1 MNSKPYDYEAIFFD
15 VGQGDVSLIR
25 QIETDQSVLI
35 DAKNGQ
41 KVCDFLKRHPKLK
54 AIFVTHLDK
63 DHIEGLPEIIGWLR
77 SDREEKIKVFINI
90 QNDDTKIAKKFKRAL
105 KAGYNEG
112 VIEIE
117 SAFNEKDSIKKIK
130 QIGGEFYILWPPH
143 AELILNNKRN
153 STSLILRFQKESV
166 KILFG
171 GDAKGGVWKQID
183 TKLLKA
189 NLFKYPHHG
198 GKLKKGKNYWAAEDI
213 ISNVAPKYIIVSF
226 GKNNQYGH
234 PSEEFKRAQK
244 RFDKIQFFFTAD
256 GTITANIKSKTG
268 EIRCEASRTSPEQLY

>member
-1 MNSKPYDYEAIFFD
+1 MEKGKIYKPMNSKPYDYEAIFFD

-112 VIEIE
+112 AIEIE
-117 SAFNEKDSIKKIK
+117 TAFNEKDSIKKIK
-130 QIGGEFYILWPPH
+130 KEAYGNR
-143 AELILNNKRN
+143 LIQNFL
-153 STSLILRFQKESV
+153 
-166 KILFG
+166 
-171 GDAKGGVWKQID
+171 KQIYLNIRI
-183 TKLLKA
+183 TEA
-189 NLFKYPHHG
+189 N
-198 GKLKKGKNYWAAEDI
+198 LKKGKTI
-213 ISNVAPKYIIVSF
+213 GLPKILF
-226 GKNNQYGH
+226 QTW
-234 PSEEFKRAQK
+234 RQ
-244 RFDKIQFFFTAD
+244 
-256 GTITANIKSKTG
+256 NI
-268 EIRCEASRTSPEQLY
+268 